1 MVDEKDCLMLCYI
14 AEEQSMKR
22 AAERL
27 YITQPALTYRLN
39 QLEKEFAVPLIVR
52 GNRGTKLTMEGER
65 LVEYAKRNLRELT
78 ELKEAVIHLR
88 GEVKGT
94 VCAWEFQA
102 ITDIIGYRRFLKA
115 LKIFILTCNFQSPA
129 DSVRKSM
136 RCCAG
141 MKFIWVLSAMIILGL
156 RESIFFM
163 RSISA

>member
-78 ELKEAVIHLR
+78 ELKEAVI
-88 GEVKGT
+88 
-94 VCAWEFQA
+94 
-102 ITDIIGYRRFLKA
+102 GYRRFLKA

-141 MKFIWVLSAMIILGL
+141 MKFIWVLSAMITLGL